1 MRSDDVIFTYETVTN
16 ETERLIA
23 GYTASVRE
31 SPEKKAAC
39 YAAAC
44 GAFELWLSLTEHQNN
59 PDAARL
65 LHLTSEILKL
75 R

>member
-1 MRSDDVIFTYETVTN
+1 FIQQSLFTYETVTN
-16 ETERLIA
+16 ETERLITEYA
-23 GYTASVRE
+23 ASVRE
-31 SPEKKAAC
+31 LPEKKEAC

-44 GAFELWLSLTEHQNN
+44 GTLELWLSLTKHQNN

>member
-1 MRSDDVIFTYETVTN
+1 MRSDDVVFTYETVTN
-16 ETERLIA
+16 ETERLITEYA
-23 GYTASVRE
+23 ASVRE

-44 GAFELWLSLTEHQNN
+44 GAFELWQRLTEHQNN

-65 LHLTSEILKL
+65 LHLTSEILKP
-75 R
+75 